1 MSLPAELFR
10 ADVNKKKPLRASERT
25 AGTLLP
31 SPLKGNAEPDSA
43 ELSGEEPGG
52 VKLSVKGSLT
62 LEAAIAVPLFVFF
75 VMNLLFIFEAVR
87 LQSGLQAAVQQA
99 GEQVCEAAYY
109 TRFAGSQGQDG
120 GTGTG
125 APETDPSVTDAESG
139 QAVSFLLSEV
149 YVRGKVTS
157 YLGEPFWRHNCVV
170 GGRAG
175 LSFAGSDIMSE
186 GDRVEIV
193 VSCRIRP
200 FIRILGFK
208 DFPMQARY
216 CGHAWVGWTEGSES
230 PADGGSGEGNEV
242 YVTKYGECYHT
253 DPGCIYLNPQIR
265 MVPAQEVD
273 KYRSG
278 NGARYYPCETCRPG
292 KSGTVYITKEGNRY
306 HSDPSCGGIVRNID
320 TMDSTAAGGHYRPCP
335 KCGKEH

>member
-25 AGTLLP
+25 AGALLP
-31 SPLKGNAEPDSA
+31 SPLKGSAEPDSA

-125 APETDPSVTDAESG
+125 APETDPSVTGAESG

-175 LSFAGSDIMSE
+175 LSFAGSEIMTE

-216 CGHAWVGWTEGSES
+216 CGHAWVGWTEGSGS

-273 KYRSG
+273 NYRSG

-306 HSDPSCGGIVRNID
+306 HSDPNCGGIVRNID